1 MDGAGAVNKK
11 YSSEDDLKQFDKLF
25 LELVTESTT
34 SDDPKLV
41 DAMTWFK
48 RASTPPTSSDSSQF
62 IDVKRS
68 QLRIE

>member
-1 MDGAGAVNKK
+1 MDGADNCVGAVNKK

-48 RASTPPTSSDSSQF
+48 RASTH
-62 IDVKRS
+62 
-68 QLRIE
+68 QLLLIQANL